1 VKLNKRKKT
10 ILIITCVFVAFVVLL
25 LFFSSTIYNF
35 RLPQVTVAFPG
46 TNGVIVNTVTGSGT
60 VELGDSQSSFAGMDG
75 IITIY
80 GKIGDIIPA
89 GQPLYKITP
98 ENTDDK
104 TAPTPGPLTI
114 EQADLQIK
122 AIQLQI
128 DGIDAQIVDAQKKL
142 ALDKQS
148 SGVDTPDVAALEFQ
162 LTQKQEERDQAVT
175 AFNQQV
181 ADQLAALDNQRAA
194 LSLDIK
200 QTQQAK
206 ENAQDE
212 FYNDLTQTDAQTAQQ
227 VEKDKQAQQDAYN
240 AAIANL
246 QTALAGYQLSLQSLQ
261 LDLDQLQKQYDDVKK
276 NGRYTL
282 SQLNGPDSPLL
293 PIQYDIDQKKLS
305 MQQVQVNIDKANADI
320 SDNQAKIDA
329 LNAPAPLPTIGPVFD
344 SNTYDAQIAKDTLQ
358 MDQLNQNYSALQA
371 QQPDLSS
378 QDAAIAALQ
387 FQIDQALQA
396 ASSNANS
403 AIAADSENLTNLQN
417 QKAQLDNNLQIA
429 QNAKEILV
437 TPDET
442 ASQEDQ
448 PVIVFAQTDVVLVSL
463 ATETG
468 AYILKYA
475 KVLETAQA
483 NTGYQVKITLPFTAQ
498 KLFDGQDLPS
508 ISVIVPSKNVS
519 DQNAKLVSLT
529 MDSGGLKAV
538 VSFQGTGLS
547 GDEPATLTIQTSVPV
562 NFTLPNSAIHS
573 SGDGNYYIL
582 SVQQQKSSIGYDY
595 VLVSIPVLAD
605 WVTDSDAGETG
616 LSYVPSGIVAVVN
629 SDRPVTDGMHV
640 RLADGSDY
648 AATR

>member
-1 VKLNKRKKT
+1 MKLNKRKKT